1 MRSSRAMIGRS
12 VAAAIAVALA
22 FASTTVRAAGTGP
35 QVLDPNR
42 VVWRALRFAAHKAGL
57 SAAIEVRLRPAGEPP
72 SDQPSGAPL
81 AAAATLGEPREV
93 WLESTTK
100 LPGRTFLARER
111 VDADRAT
118 ALEIVDTETGAR
130 HHRKTYLLSG
140 SGFTLDLV
148 EPASLGELFQ
158 PPDRWTRR
166 IHSSTPYPDALPNA
180 ARVTGPAGLLYAIS
194 AADLKAPGD
203 SLSIHVLVK
212 TQVERVTVRV
222 EGGQPVQL
230 DYQQDVG
237 GAVTPV
243 HDVCEALALVA
254 HSDPMDPASASV
266 FRIFGLEGD
275 VEMLWDATR
284 RLPLQLSGQVKLLG
298 QVQVRLTSAT
308 LR

>member
-1 MRSSRAMIGRS
+1 MRGSRAVTGRPS
-12 VAAAIAVALA
+12 AAVIVAAFGLAALP
-22 FASTTVRAAGTGP
+22 VRAAGPDPT
-35 QVLDPNR
+35 VLDPSR

-57 SAAIEVRLRPAGEPP
+57 SAAIEVRLRPADPP
-72 SDQPSGAPL
+72 SDQPSGEPL
-81 AAAATLGEPREV
+81 AASARDEAREV

-118 ALEIVDTETGAR
+118 ALEIIDTETGAR

-148 EPASLGELFQ
+148 EPASLGEMFQ
-158 PPDRWTRR
+158 APDRWTRR
-166 IHSSTPYPDALPNA
+166 IHSSAPYPDALPAA

-222 EGGQPVQL
+222 EGGQPEQL
-230 DYQQDVG
+230 DYEQEAG
-237 GAVTPV
+237 GTVTPV
-243 HDVCEALALVA
+243 RGLCEALVLVA
-254 HSDPMDPASASV
+254 HSDPVDPAAASV

-275 VEMLWDATR
+275 VEMLWDPAR